1 MLLNYPNLTSSYRPW
16 LFKLVLMHSV
26 LHLEEVQQSAGFC
39 YVVPPPMRREV
50 EAPFHDWQL
59 ANFPIEVLIT

>member
-1 MLLNYPNLTSSYRPW
+1 MSGETSPR

-26 LHLEEVQQSAGFC
+26 LRLEEVQQSAGFC
-39 YVVPPPMRREV
+39 YVIPPPMRKQV

-59 ANFPIEVLIT
+59 ANFPIEVLNS